1 MKKQQ
6 KETCV
11 LVSLGIIIVLM
22 LLLIMQVHQL
32 FRLEKIDYM
41 MERKG
46 RGAHTQ
52 GFGKGTHTTKSL
64 KKEVGMYEDVGDRMR
79 WEKREQQMMFR
90 GGYQYRDQ
98 WETSM
103 EIVDTAIEY
112 FTRDKEEVLQDI
124 NDPDGS
130 FIIDDIYVFA
140 IEGDLIIAHPFRKDL
155 VNTDISVREDI
166 HGHKY
171 GRELVGATTRGGW
184 IDYHFNIP
192 DQSAIAQKH
201 TYCRRIPS
209 NPEYVICAGYYEE

>member
-6 KETCV
+6 KETYV

-32 FRLEKIDYM
+32 FRLEKMDYM
-41 MERKG
+41 MERREQASHTKAFG
-46 RGAHTQ
+46 KDAYTTQ
-52 GFGKGTHTTKSL
+52 GF
-64 KKEVGMYEDVGDRMR
+64 KKQAGMCGDMNDRVR
-79 WEKREQQMMFR
+79 WERREQQIMFG
-90 GGYQYRDQ
+90 GGYKYRDQ
-98 WETSM
+98 WETSI
-103 EIVDTAIEY
+103 EVVDAAIEY
-112 FTRDKEEVLQDI
+112 FARDKEETLQDI
-124 NDPDGS
+124 NDPGGS

-140 IEGDLIIAHPFRKDL
+140 IKGDLIIAHPFRKDL
-155 VNTDISVREDI
+155 VNKDISVREDI

-201 TYCRRIPS
+201 TYCRRIPN